1 MQNLRKL
8 CLSRRLGDLVG
19 TALGQFPTD
28 AGFCAAVE
36 RVQGG
41 IVNAG
46 NAGLCLC
53 FAVRLV
59 VAGSLRDSLRM
70 NFTLLLC
77 LYSEDV
83 S

>member
-8 CLSRRLGDLVG
+8 CLSRRFGDLVG
-19 TALGQFPTD
+19 TALEQFPID

-46 NAGLCLC
+46 KLA
-53 FAVRLV
+53 FVSA
-59 VAGSLRDSLRM
+59 
-70 NFTLLLC
+70 LL
-77 LYSEDV
+77 YV
-83 S
+83 W